1 MQIKLFSSAPAKN
14 MLCWTALLQD
24 LKALI
29 TTYSEDRK
37 YSMNQTQLT
46 TTNKQFKRIIPMAA
60 LTYRET

>member
-1 MQIKLFSSAPAKN
+1 